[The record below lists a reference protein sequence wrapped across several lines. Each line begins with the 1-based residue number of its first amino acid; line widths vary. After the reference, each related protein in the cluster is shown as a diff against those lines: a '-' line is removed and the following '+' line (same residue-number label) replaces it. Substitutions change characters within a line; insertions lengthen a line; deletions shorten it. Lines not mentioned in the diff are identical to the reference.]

1 MKNDNIFR
9 PIDFENLD
17 FLDTSFSNPIH
28 LGFVVDRDYAF
39 LFPKV
44 DSDRHEDALYF
55 LLRKKYGDDYK
66 KFFSL
71 FVDRIKSLLP
81 DNLAFLG
88 SRELTYSFF
97 LVSLGK
103 IVYINTGDFSFS
115 SGLLMV
121 PDNLNDFSP
130 FQDKAFSKILSKIPQ
145 EDDFVISSV
154 SSLEDIMSNQFYYT
168 EDTVLSYLNHKHI

>member
-81 DNLAFLG
+81 DNLAFL
-88 SRELTYSFF
+88 
-97 LVSLGK
+97 VSLGK

>member
-44 DSDRHEDALYF
+44 DSDSHEDALYF

-71 FVDRIKSLLP
+71 FVDRIKSLL
-81 DNLAFLG
+81 
-88 SRELTYSFF
+88 
-97 LVSLGK
+97 
-103 IVYINTGDFSFS
+103 
-115 SGLLMV
+115 

>member
-55 LLRKKYGDDYK
+55 LPRMAECADYLFKKYGDDYK

-71 FVDRIKSLLP
+71 FVHRIKSLL
-81 DNLAFLG
+81 
-88 SRELTYSFF
+88 
-97 LVSLGK
+97 
-103 IVYINTGDFSFS
+103 
-115 SGLLMV
+115 